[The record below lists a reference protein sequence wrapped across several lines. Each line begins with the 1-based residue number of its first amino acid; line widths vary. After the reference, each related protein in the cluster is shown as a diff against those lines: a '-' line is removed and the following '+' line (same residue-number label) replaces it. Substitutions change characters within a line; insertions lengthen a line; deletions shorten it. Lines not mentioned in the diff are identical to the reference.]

1 MFLRSKGMT
10 VIEAIEI
17 LDKLRPNQYKVP
29 QKLRWLSD
37 LDGKIFEDVYLTHED
52 NKLESFE
59 KYTEDDMTKE
69 LLIPEPY
76 TEIYE
81 HYLSAQIYYN
91 NEMARYSNS
100 MVMYNNELAEFEA
113 WYNRKHKPVSKTRII
128 NY

>member
-1 MFLRSKGMT
+1 MR
-10 VIEAIEI
+10 VNEAIEI
-17 LDKLRPNQYKVP
+17 LDKLRPNQYKIP

-37 LDGKIFEDVYLTHED
+37 LDGKIFEDVYLTHTD
-52 NKLESFE
+52 NKLNSF
-59 KYTEDDMTKE
+59 KSYTKDDMDKE

-81 HYLSAQIYYN
+81 HYLSAQVYYNN

-100 MVMYNNELAEFEA
+100 MIMYNNALAEFEA
-113 WYNRKHKPVSKTRII
+113 WYNRKHMPVSKTRIE

>member
-1 MFLRSKGMT
+1 MT

-59 KYTEDDMTKE
+59 RYTQDDMTRE

-81 HYLSAQIYYN
+81 HYLSAQVYYN
-91 NEMARYSNS
+91 NNEMVRYSNS

-113 WYNRKHKPVSKTRII
+113 WYNRKHKPISKVKI
-128 NY
+128 NHY

>member
-1 MFLRSKGMT
+1 MT

-37 LDGKIFEDVYLTHED
+37 LDGKVFEDIYLTHED
-52 NKLESFE
+52 NEFE
-59 KYTEDDMTKE
+59 IFDRYTEDDMTKE

-91 NEMARYSNS
+91 NNEMARYSNA
-100 MVMYNNELAEFEA
+100 MIMFNNAFAEFGA
-113 WYNRKHKPVSKTRII
+113 WYNRKHKPVSETKIK

>member
-1 MFLRSKGMT
+1 MR
-10 VIEAIEI
+10 VNEAIEI
-17 LDKLRPNQYKVP
+17 LDKLRPNQYKIP

-52 NKLESFE
+52 NEFEGFE
-59 KYTEDDMTKE
+59 KYTQDDMSKE

-91 NEMARYSNS
+91 NNEMARYSNA
-100 MVMYNNELAEFEA
+100 MIMFNNALAEFEA
-113 WYNRKHKPVSKTRII
+113 WYNRTHKPIPNIRIK

>member
-1 MFLRSKGMT
+1 MT

-52 NKLESFE
+52 NELKSFE
-59 KYTEDDMTKE
+59 RYTEDDMTRE
-69 LLIPEPY
+69 LLIPEPF

-91 NEMARYSNS
+91 NNEMTRYSNS
-100 MVMYNNELAEFEA
+100 MIMYNNELAEFEA
-113 WYNRKHKPVSKTRII
+113 WYNRKHMPVSKVKI
-128 NY
+128 NNY